1 MGPNTDMGREAPVSL
16 PASDPDPQASLGE
29 LFRSSWGDL
38 VRLATFLTGSVPTAE
53 DLVQDTFLRLEAGP
67 TRPDDPTKYL
77 RTSVVNACRSH
88 HRRRL
93 LERRH
98 HPDAPRSGIDNPSE
112 LWDILDRLSQRQRA
126 ALVLRYYVDLPED
139 DIAAILG
146 CRPATVRSLVQRGL
160 QKLREELSP

>member
-29 LFRSSWGDL
+29 LFRSSWDDL

-53 DLVQDTFLRLEAGP
+53 DLVQDTFLRFGAG
-67 TRPDDPTKYL
+67 RILPDDPGRYL
-77 RTSVVNACRSH
+77 RTSVVNATRSY

-98 HPDAPRSGIDNPSE
+98 RPGLPHPGLDHPSE
-112 LWDILDRLSQRQRA
+112 LWDILDRLSRRQRT
-126 ALVLRYYVDLPED
+126 ALVLRYYLDLPED
-139 DIAAILG
+139 DIATILH
-146 CRPATVRSLVQRGL
+146 CRPATVRSLVKRGL
-160 QKLREELSP
+160 AHLREELSP